1 MKKLFKKVFKKM
13 KKIFKPIG
21 RELKRGLKS
30 VGKAFGKLG
39 PIGTLALSL
48 MLPGA
53 GTVLGSLGNVVSNV
67 AASAPFSGT
76 IFGPVGKV
84 IQGVAKVA
92 QAGGKVYSSIS
103 EFVGNTVNGLTGG
116 SFKGEMIKGP
126 DGKMIPNPNY
136 TKGASRKFGDW
147 VSNKLDSTRRA
158 FGLETS
164 MDEKGFEQT
173 LKANEEALS
182 GVQSTTE
189 IKNYAQSAEGQ
200 LSKSIPKAFSQESTP
215 GIFDKGYKLPT
226 QSEASLLD
234 PSTEAIQASQRVQE
248 LSGPNRGAIIGEDI
262 SKTFSTKGADLSN
275 VNRETITVPVG
286 YSKTPSATLDK
297 FSTDKMSYDKYNLQ
311 TKEVYKDT
319 LTPEQI
325 DAIDVENSTYF
336 ADFQNNRINKVEKFV
351 DSKYKKDG
359 KFIEEFDSLTSADLD
374 RQMLRQDAAAIAKP
388 ATLVGGILSPDTTES
403 TGGGS
408 GGYVAPLPTSTD
420 ITRYQG
426 SVEQTYRD
434 LGYKGPNTMAG
445 YHMMGAYGNT
455 PINFLQGRQ
464 TMQVPQPITQMPSF

>member
-1 MKKLFKKVFKKM
+1 MIKKFFKKTFKKM
-13 KKIFKPIG
+13 GKIFKPIG
-21 RELKRGLKS
+21 KELKKGLKGI
-30 VGKAFGKLG
+30 GKVFGKLG

-53 GTVLGSLGNVVSNV
+53 GTVLGSLSNVVSNV

-147 VSNKLDSTRRA
+147 VSNKLDNTRRA

-164 MDEKGFEQT
+164 MDEKGLEQS
-173 LKANEEALS
+173 LQSNEKALTGVNDVNTKIPTAVKPTVSPSAMNETTTSNRVLTDDELFAQAEQKSLL
-182 GVQSTTE
+182 STTP
-189 IKNYAQSAEGQ
+189 
-200 LSKSIPKAFSQESTP
+200 IPEQ
-215 GIFDKGYKLPT
+215 
-226 QSEASLLD
+226 
-234 PSTEAIQASQRVQE
+234 
-248 LSGPNRGAIIGEDI
+248 
-262 SKTFSTKGADLSN
+262 KTYLEMYPE
-275 VNRETITVPVG
+275 RETIEVPVG
-286 YSKTPSATLDK
+286 YEKTQSETLGKFATD
-297 FSTDKMSYDKYNLQ
+297 TTPYEKYNLK
-311 TKEVYKDT
+311 TKTIFKDQ
-319 LTPEQI
+319 LSPEDFEKLNI
-325 DAIDVENSTYF
+325 DDTNYF
-336 ADFQNNRINKVEKFV
+336 ADFNNNRI
-351 DSKYKKDG
+351 SKAETFINTNYKKDG
-359 KFIEEFDSLTSADLD
+359 KFLEEFDSLTSADLD

-388 ATLVGGILSPDTTES
+388 AAVVGGILSPDIPES
-403 TGGGS
+403 TGGS
-408 GGYVAPLPTSTD
+408 SGYVTPLPTSTEV
-420 ITRYQG
+420 TRYQG
-426 SVEQTYRD
+426 SVEQAYKD
-434 LGYKGPNTMAG
+434 LGYKGQNTMAG

>member
-116 SFKGEMIKGP
+116 SFKGEMIPKVDAAGNP
-126 DGKMIPNPNY
+126 VLDEAGKKILVKNTAY
-136 TKGASRKFGDW
+136 QKGAARNFGDW
-147 VSNKLDSTRRA
+147 VSNKLDNTRRA

-164 MDEKGFEQT
+164 MDEKGLEQS
-173 LKANEEALS
+173 LQSNEKALTGVNDVNTKIPTAVKPTVSPSAMNETTTSNRVLTDDELFAQAEQKSLL
-182 GVQSTTE
+182 STTPMPE
-189 IKNYAQSAEGQ
+189 Q
-200 LSKSIPKAFSQESTP
+200 
-215 GIFDKGYKLPT
+215 
-226 QSEASLLD
+226 
-234 PSTEAIQASQRVQE
+234 
-248 LSGPNRGAIIGEDI
+248 
-262 SKTFSTKGADLSN
+262 KTYLEMYPE
-275 VNRETITVPVG
+275 RETIEVPVG
-286 YSKTPSATLDK
+286 YEKTQSETLGKFATD
-297 FSTDKMSYDKYNLQ
+297 TTPYEKYNLK
-311 TKEVYKDT
+311 TKTIFKDQ
-319 LTPEQI
+319 LSPEDFEKLNI
-325 DAIDVENSTYF
+325 DDTNYF
-336 ADFQNNRINKVEKFV
+336 ADFNNNRI
-351 DSKYKKDG
+351 SKAETFINTNYKKDG
-359 KFIEEFDSLTSADLD
+359 KFLEEFDSLTSADLD

-388 ATLVGGILSPDTTES
+388 AALIGGILSPDTPES

-408 GGYVAPLPTSTD
+408 SGYVAPLPTSTD